1 MSKTTIE
8 WTNYTWNP
16 WVGCKKVSA
25 GCKNCYMYREQTQRG
40 VDPMLIRKTKTMR
53 DPFKW
58 ETTEEKRPMV
68 FTCSYSDFFLEE
80 ADCWRDE
87 AWSVIRSTPSLIY
100 QVLTKRIEMVEERL
114 PFDWPLP
121 NVWLGVTAENQEMAD
136 KRVPIL
142 LSIPAVRR
150 FVSVEPMLGQ
160 VDLTK
165 IIPVDLASW
174 SENKYAWI
182 NSLDGFGA
190 RVPSRE
196 DEIGFMTG
204 KIHWVIAG
212 CESGPH
218 ARSMELDWVR
228 ELREQCQY
236 AGVPFF
242 LKQMMVDGKLVKMP
256 MLDGVQHAEYPSNN

>member
-87 AWSVIRSTPSLIY
+87 AWSVIRATPSIIY
-100 QVLTKRIEMVEERL
+100 QILTKRIELVEERL

-121 NVWLGVTAENQEMAD
+121 NVWLGVTAENQEMAYE
-136 KRVPIL
+136 RIPVLVNIEATIRFI
-142 LSIPAVRR
+142 SI
-150 FVSVEPMLGQ
+150 EPMLEEVG
-160 VDLTK
+160 LGLS
-165 IIPVDLASW
+165 P
-174 SENKYAWI
+174 I
-182 NSLDGFGA
+182 NID
-190 RVPSRE
+190 
-196 DEIGFMTG
+196 
-204 KIHWVIAG
+204 WVIAG

-218 ARSMELDWVR
+218 ARPMDINWVR
-228 ELREQCQY
+228 NLRDQCRS
-236 AGVPFF
+236 GNVPFF